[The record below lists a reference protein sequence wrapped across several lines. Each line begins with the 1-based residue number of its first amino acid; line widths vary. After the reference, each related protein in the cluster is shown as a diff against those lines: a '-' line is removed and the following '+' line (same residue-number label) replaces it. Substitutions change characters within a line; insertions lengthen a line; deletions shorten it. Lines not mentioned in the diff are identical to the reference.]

1 MLSVDG
7 DAEGGKAAQQAA
19 YTVHLVGA
27 EAQKAGSLDVI
38 GTVIDEDALVGFQLV
53 FVQQRL
59 IDAGLIFTSQE
70 ATPPS
75 KRPLKSRSISRASTS
90 SGMLLR

>member
-1 MLSVDG
+1 MDG

-38 GTVIDEDALVGFQLV
+38 GTVIDEDTLVGFQLV
-53 FVQQRL
+53 F
-59 IDAGLIFTSQE
+59 
-70 ATPPS
+70 
-75 KRPLKSRSISRASTS
+75 S
-90 SGMLLR
+90 SSA

>member
-19 YTVHLVGA
+19 YTVHLIGA

-38 GTVIDEDALVGFQLV
+38 GTVVDEDTLVGFQLV
-53 FVQQRL
+53 FVQKRL
-59 IDAGLIFTSQE
+59 IDAGG
-70 ATPPS
+70 
-75 KRPLKSRSISRASTS
+75 RAC
-90 SGMLLR
+90 